1 MVWLKYTSSQFGILL
16 LIFNMLAQPALAVPP
31 PPPEYRF
38 EFNTHISS
46 PSTTSTTTAVQPK
59 AVESIQLP
67 STRRTTRPS
76 AAFSLRKATLQD
88 ARAIAELGS
97 TVFTTT
103 FGFSIPT
110 PDLDVYLDEAYSVSA
125 IERDIQNPDTHVI
138 VAVESSSVDND
149 QIIGFAQL
157 TEGTSEPCIEDLEGI
172 VELQRLYVH
181 EDFHGL
187 GVGKALTAAIEDMAA
202 RVLDY
207 RAIWLGVWE
216 GNFKAQRVYE
226 AMGYS
231 RVGEHEFKMGRCI
244 QTDWIMVKDLL
255 YL

>member
-1 MVWLKYTSSQFGILL
+1 
-16 LIFNMLAQPALAVPP
+16 MLAQPALAVPP
-31 PPPEYRF
+31 PEYRF
-38 EFNTHISS
+38 NFNAGIKS

-67 STRRTTRPS
+67 STRRTTSPS
-76 AAFSLRKATLQD
+76 AAFSLRPATIQD
-88 ARAIAELGS
+88 APAIADLGS

-103 FGFSIPT
+103 FGFSIPA
-110 PDLDVYLDEAYSVSA
+110 PDLNAYLDEAYSITA
-125 IERDIQNPDTHVI
+125 IERDIQNPSTHVI
-138 VAVESSSVDND
+138 VAVESSSVSNQ

-157 TEGTSEPCIEDLEGI
+157 TEGTSEPCIEDLDSI

-181 EDFHGL
+181 QDFHGL
-187 GVGKALTAAIEDMAA
+187 GVGKALTAAIEDKAA

-255 YL
+255 